1 MGYVLHRYGRTALL
15 CLICAYL
22 LVSYQNPVA
31 SAERAGTEDCKVVT
45 EALKAAGDLKP
56 GMLRAD
62 VEKNFTLDGG
72 ISFPGSGTYRFK
84 ACHYIK
90 IDVQFDAHDLDKNTQ
105 GLSKTDPI
113 IAISK
118 PYLDYPRAD

>member
-1 MGYVLHRYGRTALL
+1 
-15 CLICAYL
+15 
-22 LVSYQNPVA
+22 VSCQNLVA
-31 SAERAGTEDCKVVT
+31 SAEKTGPDDCKVVT

-72 ISFPGSGTYRFK
+72 VSFPGSGTYLFK

-90 IDVQFDAHDLDKNTQ
+90 IDVQFDAQDADKNTH
-105 GLSKTDPI
+105 GLSKTDSI
-113 IAISK
+113 TTISK